1 MSPETLDSVKG
12 APAPTTITTASSLL
26 SRLHRHFYSLS
37 KAIESGDVRRSDAV
51 LVELVEFLG
60 SVSDAAVGSDDD
72 VGGAESAAVVVL
84 DGVLGFISDPG
95 LDEAV
100 IDELTSPLVEA
111 TAKFAGLSSRCSSTF
126 ESVIDQLIT
135 KSHPRDM
142 IAYLCG
148 VLALYGKEIDASD
161 FIAPTF
167 CGVAK
172 VLASI
177 KRRHLE
183 IARATLSSILNTL
196 NVVCADSDDRDMG
209 FRGVFDGAIDI
220 ATSIKVV
227 CDTLESGAS
236 PQLRSLL
243 GLYILQLLALVSI
256 SMGEKVSNCLP
267 LVITL
272 SQFFPYCGLVY
283 ADLVTGHAVDPL
295 IKHVSFEDIED
306 FMKYFGFVKHGAVLA
321 VIWGCISDAVV
332 DAAGQ
337 DVTTLKNELKSSQ
350 EKRLQVVTM
359 LGNIFSM
366 GSLPWNLKRDAI
378 EFIVVITDNVDEQ
391 QITEDTTCSF
401 YSPRLIAALQAIATI
416 VMYASDV
423 ALRKNAFTALKRVL
437 TDSPAPLR
445 LDILQHLVRNSNSSS
460 MVAILLD
467 CARENLQAE
476 ICKKGSAREAGADPC
491 MSFWDAGVL
500 ELVEFV
506 LRPPSG
512 GPPSFPEQSDAV
524 LSALNVY
531 RFVLIAES
539 TGNTNYTGVRSRSSL
554 EKTYK
559 EWLLPLRTVVTGIV
573 AQNDNDHDELVV
585 GAICSL
591 NPIEFVVYR
600 CIELV
605 EEQLKRAM

>member
-1 MSPETLDSVKG
+1 MSPETLDSVNG
-12 APAPTTITTASSLL
+12 SPAPTTITTTSSLL
-26 SRLHRHFYSLS
+26 SQLHRHFDSLS
-37 KAIESGDVRRSDAV
+37 KAIESGDIRRSDAV
-51 LVELVEFLG
+51 LVDLVEFLG

-72 VGGAESAAVVVL
+72 EGGAESAAVVVL

-95 LDEAV
+95 LDQAV
-100 IDELTSPLVEA
+100 IDELTSPLLEA
-111 TAKFAGLSSRCSSTF
+111 TAKFAGLSSRCSSIF

-135 KSHPRDM
+135 KCHPRDM

-148 VLALYGKEIDASD
+148 VLALYGKEIDAPD

-167 CGVAK
+167 RGVAK

-183 IARATLSSILNTL
+183 IARATISSILNAL
-196 NVVCADSDDRDMG
+196 NAACADSDDRDMG
-209 FRGVFDGAIDI
+209 FRGVFDGAVDV
-220 ATSIKVV
+220 ATSIKVA
-227 CDTLESGAS
+227 CDTL
-236 PQLRSLL
+236 
-243 GLYILQLLALVSI
+243 ALISI

-283 ADLVTGHAVDPL
+283 ADLVTGHAVDP
-295 IKHVSFEDIED
+295 ITKHISFEDIED
-306 FMKYFGFVKHGAVLA
+306 YMKSFGYVKHGAGLA

-337 DVTTLKNELKSSQ
+337 DVTTLKNELRSSQ
-350 EKRLQVVTM
+350 EKRWQVVAM
-359 LGNIFSM
+359 VGNIFSM

-378 EFIVVITDNVDEQ
+378 ELLLVITDNMDEQ

-416 VMYASDV
+416 VIHAPD
-423 ALRKNAFTALKRVL
+423 AGLRKNAFTALKRVL
-437 TDSPAPLR
+437 TDSPASLR
-445 LDILQHLVRNSNSSS
+445 LDILQHLVRKSNLSS

-476 ICKKGSAREAGADPC
+476 IRKKSSAKEAGADPSL
-491 MSFWDAGVL
+491 SFWDAGVL
-500 ELVEFV
+500 DLVEFV

-524 LSALNVY
+524 LSALNLY

-554 EKTYK
+554 EKAYK

-573 AQNDNDHDELVV
+573 AQNDDDHDELVLCR
-585 GAICSL
+585 ICSL

-605 EEQLKRAM
+605 EAQLKRAM